1 MGFSQL
7 RTKLKLPKSSQAVG
21 SAHGAGKSRPIPA
34 TSPAARRTGASA
46 AGLQELLEQSL
57 WPMVASAFSDAE
69 DHVDVRFFY
78 LADLQVVISRSAA
91 SREARRKAE
100 RRVTLEVWPSAGPR
114 LLEVEWSGR
123 RPYVVHRR
131 NGDWLTRFIATAR
144 QVR

>member
-7 RTKLKLPKSSQAVG
+7 RSTLKLPKSSQPVV
-21 SAHGAGKSRPIPA
+21 SAHGAGRARPIPA
-34 TSPAARRTGASA
+34 TSPAARRSGASA

-57 WPMVASAFSDAE
+57 WPMVASAFSDAD
-69 DHVDVRFFY
+69 DHVDVRFFH
-78 LADLQVVISRSAA
+78 LADLQLVISRSPA
-91 SREARRKAE
+91 SPEARRQAE

-131 NGDWLTRFIATAR
+131 NGDWLTRLIAAAR